1 MAASSPQTNN
11 VLLKYRKQTTREYIR
26 GNWFS
31 PYMGKGMNYI
41 IRTDFDLKSG
51 GDQINIPLVARA
63 KANARSTGTLVGNEE
78 KVDDYGFRM
87 WIDWARNAFKINDR
101 DEHRSS
107 IDLVAEF
114 KPLLDNWGKELQRDE
129 MCQALFALPSES
141 APSGLGS
148 EFGNRVNG
156 IAFDAATSTQ
166 RNTWITDNADRLL
179 VGDAIGNLVSGNFA
193 SSMSNITTSS
203 TMRVTYAN
211 LIKLKR
217 LAMKADPRIYPYK
230 SDQTKGREWF
240 VVFMGQEAFRDAEN
254 DATIIAADQNAR
266 AREGKGIDENPLFQ
280 GGDLLCRGMILR
292 QIPELSTL
300 LPTFYTTAGSG
311 GIRIAP
317 VFLCGQSAAALLY
330 GEMPKHTFL
339 NENDYGFY
347 RGTGI
352 QMAYGVGK
360 VAKKNPAGNLKEWGV
375 ATGFVYAPSDT

>member
-1 MAASSPQTNN
+1 MAATSPQTNN
-11 VLLKYRKQTTREYIR
+11 VLLKFRRETTREYIR

-31 PYMGKGMNYI
+31 PYMGKGMENI
-41 IRTDFDLKSG
+41 IRTDFQELKSG
-51 GDQINIPLVARA
+51 GDQLNIPLVARA
-63 KANARSTGTLVGNEE
+63 KAQAISTGTLVGNEE

-129 MCQALFALPSES
+129 MCQGFFALPSEA
-141 APSGLGS
+141 APAGLGTQY
-148 EFGNRVNG
+148 GNRVNG
-156 IAFDAATSTQ
+156 IAFDAATAAQ
-166 RNTWITDNADRLL
+166 RNTWITDNADRIL
-179 VGDAIGNLVSGNFA
+179 VGDALANLVAGNFA
-193 SSMSNITTSS
+193 SSMNNITTA
-203 TMRVTYAN
+203 MRVSYAN

-217 LAMKADPRIYPYK
+217 LAMKANPRIYPYK
-230 SDQTKGREWF
+230 SNQTQGREWF

-254 DATIIAADQNAR
+254 DATIIAADKDAR
-266 AREGKGIDENPLFQ
+266 AREGSGIDKNPLFQ
-280 GGDLLCRGMILR
+280 GGDLLIRGMILR
-292 QIPELSTL
+292 QIPELSIQ
-300 LPTFYTTAGSG
+300 LPTFYTTAGAG

-352 QMAYGVGK
+352 QMAYGLGK
-360 VAKKNPAGNLKEWGV
+360 IAKKTPAGLLKEWAV
-375 ATGFVYAPSDT
+375 ATGFFYAPSDT